1 MLTYK
6 QTSTV
11 PPSMQALYS
20 NTPIPTIYYYN
31 TTPYPAV
38 PSRGLDLNQKAG
50 LAGKFSLWS
59 LEMSGTQPP
68 DQLYFYKYTSSKS
81 HWFNTIDLTT
91 TGQRI
96 PWTYSLI
103 KYTSVT
109 ECHWKTR
116 GKLNAMLWVD
126 IFLKKET
133 IKKIIWHTVFRKM
146 FCYLR
151 KAISDGSCSQLSI
164 LTKGPLLSSSTGK
177 INSTY
182 LK

>member
-1 MLTYK
+1 MRIYISTPKGCPENWRSNHRDRSMFPSFQSIPWGYTALQVWAPSFHSVIQAYYCPPIHPYFEWHITLLTYK

-38 PSRGLDLNQKAG
+38 PSRGLDLNQKAR

-109 ECHWKTR
+109 EKP
-116 GKLNAMLWVD
+116 
-126 IFLKKET
+126 EE
-133 IKKIIWHTVFRKM
+133 
-146 FCYLR
+146 
-151 KAISDGSCSQLSI
+151 S
-164 LTKGPLLSSSTGK
+164 
-177 INSTY
+177 
-182 LK
+182 